1 MSLTKSQHNI
11 FENLNFI
18 DLAAQQQSI
27 KENLERAVLKV
38 LEHGNYI
45 MGPEVQELE
54 NELASFVGC
63 KHAISCA
70 NGTDALHL
78 VLRAKGIGPGDMVF
92 VPSFTFAASA
102 EAVKLVG
109 ATPCFVDVSEDT
121 FNMDPN
127 SLKQAINIAREH
139 KLNPKAIMAVDMF
152 GCPADYDAINK
163 IAAENDLWLLSDSA
177 QGFGSEY
184 NNQKS
189 GMHALATTTSFFPA
203 KPLGCYGDGGCI
215 FTDDDELA
223 EILQSLRVHGKGSDK
238 YDNIRI
244 GLNSRLDTLQAA
256 ILLEKLKVF
265 PQELK
270 HRQQVAD
277 TYSKNLLD
285 FVKTPL
291 VQKNYKS
298 AWAQY
303 TIVLPKGLDRVK
315 IMAELKQ
322 VGIPSMVY
330 YIKPLHLQ
338 TAYSK
343 EPRVTDSLSITEN
356 LADRVVSLPMDGY
369 LNLEVAQAISEKLVD
384 IINDNK

>member
-11 FENLNFI
+11 LENLNFI
-18 DLAAQQQSI
+18 DLAAQQQHI
-27 KENLERAVLKV
+27 KENLERAVLNV
-38 LEHGNYI
+38 LGHGHYI

-54 NELASFVGC
+54 NKLAGFVGC

-78 VLRAKGIGPGDMVF
+78 VLRAKGIGPGDTVF

-109 ATPCFVDVSEDT
+109 ATPFFVDVTEES
-121 FNMDPN
+121 FNMNPN
-127 SLKQAINIAREH
+127 SLVQAINLAREQ
-139 KLNPKAIMAVDMF
+139 KLNPKAVMPVDMF
-152 GCPADYDAINK
+152 GLPADYDIINK
-163 IAAENDLWLLSDSA
+163 IASENNLWVLSDSA
-177 QGFGSEY
+177 QAFGSEY
-184 NNQKS
+184 NNKKS

-223 EILQSLRVHGKGSDK
+223 DVLQSLRVHGKGADK

-244 GLNSRLDTLQAA
+244 GLNSRLDTIQAA
-256 ILLEKLKVF
+256 ILLEKIKIF

-285 FVKTPL
+285 FVNTPL
-291 VQKNYKS
+291 VQQNCKS

-303 TIVLPKGLDRVK
+303 TIVLPKELDRVK

-322 VGIPSMVY
+322 AGIPSMVY

-338 TAYSK
+338 TAYSR
-343 EPRVTDSLSITEN
+343 EPRVTDRLITTEN
-356 LADRVVSLPMDGY
+356 LANRVLSLPMDGY
-369 LNLEVAQAISEKLVD
+369 LNLEVAQAISKNLIS
-384 IINDNK
+384 IINNQK